1 MSFCQELCV
10 LVFWV
15 SAISPTLAWS
25 WRYSEHWDQIFCTQP
40 EKVSLGTIF
49 VKFSLGIK
57 LTELWPPAS
66 TTLCT
71 HYGERFS
78 HTPNQP
84 LAVGNWFIFL
94 YQDGLHTLNSCWVC
108 DWNVY
113 HLCCANTG
121 RVVLQCES
129 SDIKRVSISRVRSFR
144 LLFAVSRG
152 VPPGSVTCLRNLI
165 YLTWPDQGHAY
176 ILGCCWLPR
185 SVWRKKTGDCFS

>member
-1 MSFCQELCV
+1 MPLSLTILAAIPACPTPLEFKACTSVYTIKWCFMSFCQELCV

-66 TTLCT
+66 TILCT

-129 SDIKRVSISRVRSFR
+129 SDIKRVSISRDYVLQKF
-144 LLFAVSRG
+144 
-152 VPPGSVTCLRNLI
+152 PPIVCS
-165 YLTWPDQGHAY
+165 
-176 ILGCCWLPR
+176 
-185 SVWRKKTGDCFS
+185 K